1 MIRKKLVK
9 KELKELCTVYPTKRA
24 LADELGITQV
34 YLYMLLNKTSP
45 GRFLRMNIL
54 KLHKEKIH
62 DRKLLYKKF
71 KV

>member
-1 MIRKKLVK
+1 MVKKKLVA
-9 KELKELCTVYPTKRA
+9 KELRELCTVYPSKLD
-24 LADELGITQV
+24 LANELGITQV

-54 KLHKEKIH
+54 KLYKEKIH
-62 DRKLLYKKF
+62 DKKLLYKRF